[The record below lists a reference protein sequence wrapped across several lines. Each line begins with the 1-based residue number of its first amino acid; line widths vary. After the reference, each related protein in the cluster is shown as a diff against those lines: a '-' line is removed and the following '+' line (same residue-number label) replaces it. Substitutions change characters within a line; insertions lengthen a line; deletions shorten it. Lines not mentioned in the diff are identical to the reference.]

1 VSASTRRGKGP
12 AAKRGRITFTLA
24 IEGQEMLV
32 DYRPDYLGDVGHFEF
47 RSPHEPPRR
56 IPVSET
62 GYRSYFAAME
72 DVKAASSPQDYAR
85 EVALALVR
93 SKRKTEPEDRDQLP
107 LFG

>member
-12 AAKRGRITFTLA
+12 AAERGRISFTLT
-24 IEGQEMLV
+24 IEGQALLV

-85 EVALALVR
+85 EVALVLVR
-93 SKRKTEPEDRDQLP
+93 SKRKAEPEESDQLP

>member
-1 VSASTRRGKGP
+1 VSTSSRRGKRP
-12 AAKRGRITFTLA
+12 AATGGRIAFTLS
-24 IEGQEMLV
+24 IEGQEMIV

-72 DVKAASSPQDYAR
+72 DVKAASSP
-85 EVALALVR
+85 
-93 SKRKTEPEDRDQLP
+93 RD
-107 LFG
+107 